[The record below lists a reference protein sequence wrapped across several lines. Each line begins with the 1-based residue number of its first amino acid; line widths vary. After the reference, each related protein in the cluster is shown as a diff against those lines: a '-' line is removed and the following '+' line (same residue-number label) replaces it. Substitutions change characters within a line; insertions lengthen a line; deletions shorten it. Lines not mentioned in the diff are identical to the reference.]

1 MLSCDPVWMFPLIK
15 YLLKIK
21 TKTPSSNSDHL
32 KVINERISKAIMGN
46 RVHTRSSYDICSYT
60 CTCMW
65 WKTTNNICTHKS
77 SSRCTLSKEEI
88 RDLNCFFGQL
98 CVCTDNDYEQPEPVP
113 IPTDAEA
120 PFLLISE
127 LQVWRSLVNLKK
139 TATGPDQIPFW
150 IWKDLAGILTPAVTK
165 IWNNPHMASFME
177 EIINP
182 IPKDEIPKENGD
194 FRGINITHL

>member
-1 MLSCDPVWMFPLIK
+1 MLSRDPVWMFPLIK

-60 CTCMW
+60 YTCMW

-98 CVCTDNDYEQPEPVP
+98 CVCTDNDYQQPEPVP

-120 PFLLISE
+120 PCMLKRTAGTCMEIACEPEKDCHRIRSDTFLDMERPCWNSCSSSN
-127 LQVWRSLVNLKK
+127 Q
-139 TATGPDQIPFW
+139 
-150 IWKDLAGILTPAVTK
+150 DLEPV
-165 IWNNPHMASFME
+165 P
-177 EIINP
+177 
-182 IPKDEIPKENGD
+182 
-194 FRGINITHL
+194 